1 MGECIRN
8 TYDIMDYAKNNNKAG
23 LLLLIDFEKAFD
35 SISHSFIIKSLKYF
49 GFGFIK
55 WINLLLN
62 DISSCINHCGNI
74 TDRFK
79 VGRSCR
85 QEDPISPYLFILC
98 VEVLAQKIRQDS
110 KVKGFKLGTYQHKI
124 DIYADDLTAYLDG
137 SEASLRRI
145 IQILDQFQLISG
157 LKINLTKCKA
167 VWIGRNRNYHVQI
180 CMDLK
185 LIWSHNFTLL
195 GIDFDADLPN
205 IDTNFRKKF
214 EDIKSIYNSWLY
226 RHLSPLGRV
235 TVIKALALSKLS
247 SVVMVCPHISP
258 NLLKELTSIS
268 FKFLWKNK
276 PDRMKR
282 IEAKLPLDKG
292 GLNMPD
298 ISNFWKSLKISW
310 TRRLMNSDCVW
321 QKVLQLNILCAGFE
335 MKDILYG
342 GPELLRSAGR
352 SLENTFWKET
362 ILALADLC
370 EETPAAHPLLF
381 FHLNIFN
388 NKLFSS
394 RGVCLDKNDFPDLWH
409 NSIMQAGDYYDC
421 STSPPTLLSIQ
432 DLKEK
437 YDVRLNFLQYLRLR
451 TMLELAAKNING
463 NIYHKIY
470 SDLQRPRLPLIY
482 KLSSAQKKGCS
493 GFYKTLRASELS
505 KISMASCEEKWHS
518 ETGMTFSPDF
528 WDKVWNMS
536 KKSIVQNKM
545 KWVTI
550 QINRHI
556 LPTNYTVNKYKP
568 NVDPG
573 CSLCTNSHAEKLKT
587 LLWDCQVV
595 QDFWKIVHNLLSA
608 HFPGFILGV
617 KEAIFGD
624 LESEGSSVQNT
635 ILLLSRQFIWRQ
647 KFTSKTL
654 DEVQFI
660 NFIINELKNLFNA
673 QFYKGKVQQFI
684 HDWQTIF
691 DHFGVEYG
699 SLDEF
704 IL

>member
-1 MGECIRN
+1 
-8 TYDIMDYAKNNNKAG
+8 
-23 LLLLIDFEKAFD
+23 
-35 SISHSFIIKSLKYF
+35 
-49 GFGFIK
+49 
-55 WINLLLN
+55 
-62 DISSCINHCGNI
+62 
-74 TDRFK
+74 
-79 VGRSCR
+79 
-85 QEDPISPYLFILC
+85 
-98 VEVLAQKIRQDS
+98 
-110 KVKGFKLGTYQHKI
+110 
-124 DIYADDLTAYLDG
+124 
-137 SEASLRRI
+137 
-145 IQILDQFQLISG
+145 
-157 LKINLTKCKA
+157 
-167 VWIGRNRNYHVQI
+167 
-180 CMDLK
+180 
-185 LIWSHNFTLL
+185 
-195 GIDFDADLPN
+195 
-205 IDTNFRKKF
+205 
-214 EDIKSIYNSWLY
+214 
-226 RHLSPLGRV
+226 
-235 TVIKALALSKLS
+235 
-247 SVVMVCPHISP
+247 
-258 NLLKELTSIS
+258 
-268 FKFLWKNK
+268 
-276 PDRMKR
+276 
-282 IEAKLPLDKG
+282 
-292 GLNMPD
+292 
-298 ISNFWKSLKISW
+298 
-310 TRRLMNSDCVW
+310 MNSDCVW

-381 FHLNIFN
+381 FHVFN
-388 NKLFSS
+388 NKIFSS

-409 NSIMQAGDYYDC
+409 NSVIQAGDYYDC

-437 YDVRLNFLQYLRLR
+437 YDVRLNFLQYLRIK
-451 TMLELAAKNING
+451 TMLELAATNINS

-482 KLSSAQKKGCS
+482 KLISAQKKGCS
-493 GFYKTLRASELS
+493 SFYKTLRASELS

-518 ETGMTFSPDF
+518 ETGMTFSPGF